1 MPVRPSSNKNSKREG
16 GNRHNR
22 MRTINNSPILLKK
35 ESERLLKTL
44 RQQQQDEEDLI
55 DAIVKEEIDGDAYE
69 DDDFEEEI
77 TPKSINSEFSPPRV
91 IITQGKSNGIRS
103 PMTTSPTT
111 INFSTNF
118 TSRTPLC
125 NIIFLFSCLMM
136 CAIQYIHLE

>member
-1 MPVRPSSNKNSKREG
+1 M
-16 GNRHNR
+16 
-22 MRTINNSPILLKK
+22 
-35 ESERLLKTL
+35 

-111 INFSTNF
+111 INTFNDYEAYKQLSKVKKIHEVNGN
-118 TSRTPLC
+118 SLH
-125 NIIFLFSCLMM
+125 MM
-136 CAIQYIHLE
+136 HIG